1 MGRRTKHALVALAV
15 VLAACGG
22 GGDVATPTTAAAP
35 DNTGGTDQGSPTPT
49 DAPTTETPTTV
60 AAAPDDQPTSGDPS
74 GSIDG
79 SDTDWATV
87 DLTTIDWVNIDMRT
101 IDFQAISAN
110 PTAADLDEATSALIA
125 SRIFPGSATLTI
137 GDEVWEFDNFVC
149 AFGHENT
156 QSDVFSFSSNSFGE
170 HSDGT
175 RVQMQADIWDRSGQG
190 RYEGDDLTH
199 ETYINDIED
208 FDNPVVDWN
217 MSAPSGVTLNGDFV
231 SVAGDFDNALT
242 DEVEA
247 VPGTLEAECGTT
259 SRR

>member
-1 MGRRTKHALVALAV
+1 MGRRTTRGLIGLAV

-22 GGDVATPTTAAAP
+22 AGDAVTPTTATAP
-35 DNTGGTDQGSPTPT
+35 AESGGVDQASPTPT
-49 DAPTTETPTTV
+49 DAPTTV
-60 AAAPDDQPTSGDPS
+60 VAAPDDQPDSGDPT

-79 SDTDWATV
+79 SSIDWATV
-87 DLTTIDWVNIDMRT
+87 DLNTIDWANIDMRT
-101 IDFQAISAN
+101 VDYQAINAN
-110 PTAADLDEATSALIA
+110 PTVADMDEATMTLIG
-125 SRIFPGSATLTI
+125 SRILPGSATLTI

-156 QSDVFSFSSNSFGE
+156 QSDVFSFTSNSFGE
-170 HSDGT
+170 HTDGT
-175 RVQMQADIWDRSGQG
+175 RVQMQAEIWDKSGQG

-199 ETYINDIED
+199 ETYINDVED

-217 MSAPSGVTLNGDFV
+217 MSAPTGVTLNGDLV
-231 SVAGDFDNALT
+231 SVVGDFDNGLT

-247 VPGTLEAECGTT
+247 VPGTLEAECGTM

>member
-1 MGRRTKHALVALAV
+1 MGSRTKRGLVGLAV

-22 GGDVATPTTAAAP
+22 AGDAATPTTAAGPAES
-35 DNTGGTDQGSPTPT
+35 GGTDQASPTPT
-49 DAPTTETPTTV
+49 DASTTETPTTV
-60 AAAPDDQPTSGDPS
+60 VTVPEDQPDSGDPT

-79 SDTDWATV
+79 SSIDWATV
-87 DLTTIDWVNIDMRT
+87 DLTTIDWANIDMRT
-101 IDFQAISAN
+101 IDYQAISAN
-110 PTAADLDEATSALIA
+110 PTAVNLDEATTTLIG
-125 SRIFPGSATLTI
+125 SRILPGSATLTI
-137 GDEVWEFDNFVC
+137 GDQVWEFDNFVC
-149 AFGHENT
+149 AFGHQNT
-156 QSDVFSFSSNSFGE
+156 ESDVFSFTSNSFGE

-175 RVQMQADIWDRSGQG
+175 RVQMQAEIWDKSGQG
-190 RYEGDDLTH
+190 RYEGDGLTH

-217 MSAPSGVTLNGDFV
+217 MSAPTGVTLNGDVV